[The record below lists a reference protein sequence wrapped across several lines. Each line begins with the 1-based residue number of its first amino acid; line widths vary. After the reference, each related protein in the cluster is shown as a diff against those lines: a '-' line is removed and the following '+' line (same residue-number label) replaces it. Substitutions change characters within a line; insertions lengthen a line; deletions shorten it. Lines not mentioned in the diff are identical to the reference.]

1 MRLQIKNEEKASG
14 ISLTRSELQEA
25 LEYLIEKED
34 SSDEIRRNN
43 LNKKDELVERTKTEE
58 VRKVAMESLGAT
70 KKRRADEKEIANKE
84 PKQRRSAGSETVAF
98 LREKTEK
105 DTNARAAD
113 NELRKAQLEL
123 DARRH
128 NDMLQVLQ
136 QQQQQQMQAFSCC
149 SNNSKSSNSIR
160 LSCF

>member
-1 MRLQIKNEEKASG
+1 MHLKIQNEEKASE
-14 ISLTRSELQEA
+14 ISPTRSELVEA

-34 SSDEIRRNN
+34 SSDEIQRNN
-43 LNKKDELVERTKTEE
+43 LNKKDELVERTKAEE

-70 KKRRADEKEIANKE
+70 KKRRADEKENVSKE
-84 PKQRRSAGSETVAF
+84 PKRRRSEGSKTVAF

-123 DARRH
+123 VASAATTTTTTTAANAGILNAVPTTARAATAS
-128 NDMLQVLQ
+128 D
-136 QQQQQQMQAFSCC
+136 
-149 SNNSKSSNSIR
+149 
-160 LSCF
+160 